1 MAVNAT
7 GLRLSRQE
15 QRELEAITRH
25 QRGEARL
32 YRRAR
37 IVLLAAQG
45 ASKASIARQLG
56 TNRLRVGE
64 WLRRFER
71 DRLGGLTDHA
81 RCGRPLEITPLER
94 HQVIAAACRSPK
106 EFGLDR
112 VVWTHES
119 LRDALVSARLVHAIS
134 STSVGMILDEAEI
147 KPHRVKRWCHS
158 RDPDFQK
165 KMRAIVR
172 LYIDPPPGEPVL
184 CVDEK
189 TGMQALSRSRAL
201 QPAQPGRAARFEFEY
216 KRNGTRCLFGCFN
229 IATGRV
235 LGRCASSRTRQDF
248 LSFMEIVAST
258 YRQARVHVVLDNLN
272 THKDTSQGR
281 FVTEWNR
288 RHGGRFVFHYT
299 PTHGSWLNQI
309 ELWFGIVS
317 RRVLRY
323 GDFPSPDD
331 LVTAI
336 ESFLDTWNR
345 LEAHPFRWTYQ
356 GHPLVR

>member
-1 MAVNAT
+1 M
-7 GLRLSRQE
+7 GLRLSSQE

-25 QRGEARL
+25 QRGEVRL

-37 IVLLAAQG
+37 MVLLAAQG
-45 ASKASIARQLG
+45 VSKASIARQLG
-56 TNRLRVGE
+56 TNRVRVGD

-71 DRLGGLTDHA
+71 DRVAGLTDHA
-81 RCGRPLEITPLER
+81 RSGRPIEITPLER
-94 HQVIAAACRSPK
+94 HQVIAAACRLPK
-106 EFGLDR
+106 AFGVDR
-112 VVWTHES
+112 AVWTHET
-119 LRDALVSARLVHAIS
+119 LRDAVVSADLVHAIS

-172 LYIDPPPGEPVL
+172 LYINRPRGEPVL
-184 CVDEK
+184 CIDEK

-201 QPAQPGRAARFEFEY
+201 QPAQAGRAARFEFEY

-235 LGRCASSRTRQDF
+235 IGRCTSSRTREDF
-248 LSFMEIVAST
+248 LSFMDLVASV
-258 YRQARVHVVLDNLN
+258 YRQERVHIVLDNLN
-272 THKDTSQGR
+272 THKDTNQGR
-281 FVTEWNR
+281 FVTQWNR

-323 GDFPSPDD
+323 GHFPSPDE
-331 LVTAI
+331 LVAAI
-336 ESFLDTWNR
+336 ESFIDTWNR
-345 LEAHPFRWTYQ
+345 VEAHPFRWTYQ
-356 GHPLVR
+356 GLPLVR

>member
-1 MAVNAT
+1 M

-15 QRELEAITRH
+15 QRELEGITRH

-37 IVLLAAQG
+37 MVLLAVEG
-45 ASKASIARQLG
+45 VPKASIARQLG
-56 TNRLRVGE
+56 TNRVRVGE

-71 DRLGGLTDHA
+71 DRVSGLSDHA
-81 RCGRPLEITPLER
+81 RSGRPVEITPLER

-106 EFGLDR
+106 EFGVDR
-112 VVWTHES
+112 AVWTHET
-119 LRDALVSARLVHAIS
+119 LCDAVVSVGLVHAIS

-147 KPHRVKRWCHS
+147 KPHRIKRWCHS

-172 LYIDPPPGEPVL
+172 LYIHRPWGEPVL

-216 KRNGTRCLFGCFN
+216 QRNGTRCLFGCFN

-235 LGRCASSRTRQDF
+235 IGRCASSRTREDF
-248 LSFMEIVAST
+248 LSFMDLVASV
-258 YRQARVHVVLDNLN
+258 YRQGRVHIVLDNLN
-272 THKDTSQGR
+272 THKDTNRGR
-281 FVTEWNR
+281 FVTQWNR
-288 RHGGRFVFHYT
+288 RHGGRFIFHYT
-299 PTHGSWLNQI
+299 PTHASWLNQI
-309 ELWFGIVS
+309 ELWFGIIS

-323 GDFPSPDD
+323 GDFRSPDE
-331 LVTAI
+331 LVAAI
-336 ESFLDTWNR
+336 ESFIDTWNR
-345 LEAHPFRWTYQ
+345 REAHPFRWTYQ